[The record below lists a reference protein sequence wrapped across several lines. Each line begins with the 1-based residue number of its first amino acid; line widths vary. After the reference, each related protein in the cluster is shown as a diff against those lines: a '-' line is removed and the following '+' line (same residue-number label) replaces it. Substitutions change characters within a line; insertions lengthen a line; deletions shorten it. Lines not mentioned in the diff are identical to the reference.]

1 MADAALADEACA
13 AAARGNGL
21 REVHTLFGGM
31 RGLLEDLEERLV
43 LSMFRQEALVDG
55 NQRVEHGLIAL
66 FCMAAFLDAGN
77 SRAEELFKGGDAE
90 FRVLVADLG
99 GSDESHAVEWAGGA
113 AGPLYGMGFVR
124 ASEVCDEDTKLSV
137 ASFEKLLGA
146 AIAGIE
152 KRGHAKKGDK
162 TMLDALIPIHECF
175 LPEHAEDKTLF
186 EVLQEASHAAKEG
199 VDFTKTIAARRGR
212 ASLVGERS
220 IGHED
225 PGAVS
230 SMLMYRAL
238 YNFLRK

>member
-1 MADAALADEACA
+1 MTRIKDALDAVA
-13 AAARGNGL
+13 AAIIAQKDYLTDLDRQIADGDHGINMARG
-21 REVHTLFGGM
+21 F
-31 RGLLEDLEERLV
+31 
-43 LSMFRQEALVDG
+43 Q
-55 NQRVEHGLIAL
+55 
-66 FCMAAFLDAGN
+66 AAMD
-77 SRAEELFKGGDAE
+77 
-90 FRVLVADLG
+90 
-99 GSDESHAVEWAGGA
+99 AVEEMNDTTKPGPVLETVGKAFIHNVGGA
-113 AGPLYGMGFVR
+113 AGPLYGTGFIK
-124 ASEVCDEDTKLSV
+124 AAAVCDENTKLNV

-162 TMLDALIPIHECF
+162 TMLDTLIPIHACF
-175 LPEHAEDKTLF
+175 LPENAEGKTLF
-186 EVLQEASHAAKEG
+186 EVLQDASHAAKEG
-199 VDFTKTIAARRGR
+199 VDYTKTIAARRGR

>member
-1 MADAALADEACA
+1 MTRIKDALDAVA
-13 AAARGNGL
+13 AAIIAQKDYL
-21 REVHTLFGGM
+21 T
-31 RGLLEDLEERLV
+31 DLD
-43 LSMFRQEALVDG
+43 RQIADG
-55 NQRVEHGLIAL
+55 DHGINMTHG
-66 FCMAAFLDAGN
+66 FQAAMD
-77 SRAEELFKGGDAE
+77 
-90 FRVLVADLG
+90 
-99 GSDESHAVEWAGGA
+99 AVEEMDDTTKPGPVLETIGRAFIHNVGGA
-113 AGPLYGMGFVR
+113 AGPLYGTGFIK
-124 ASEVCDEDTKLSV
+124 AAAVCDEDTKLNV

-162 TMLDALIPIHECF
+162 TMLDALIPIHACF
-175 LPEHAEDKTLF
+175 LPENAEGKTLF
-186 EVLQEASHAAKEG
+186 EVLQDASHAAKEG
-199 VDFTKTIAARRGR
+199 VDYTKTIAARRGR

>member
-1 MADAALADEACA
+1 MTRIKDALDAVA
-13 AAARGNGL
+13 AAIIAQKDYLTDLDRQIADGDHGINLARG
-21 REVHTLFGGM
+21 F
-31 RGLLEDLEERLV
+31 
-43 LSMFRQEALVDG
+43 Q
-55 NQRVEHGLIAL
+55 
-66 FCMAAFLDAGN
+66 AAMD
-77 SRAEELFKGGDAE
+77 
-90 FRVLVADLG
+90 
-99 GSDESHAVEWAGGA
+99 AVEEMDDTTKPGPVLETIGRAFIHNVGGA
-113 AGPLYGMGFVR
+113 AGPLYGTGFIK
-124 ASEVCDEDTKLSV
+124 AAAVCDEDTKLNV

-162 TMLDALIPIHECF
+162 TMLDALIPIHACF
-175 LPEHAEDKTLF
+175 LPENAEGKTLF
-186 EVLQEASHAAKEG
+186 EVLQDASHAAKEG
-199 VDFTKTIAARRGR
+199 VDYTKTIAARRGR

>member
-1 MADAALADEACA
+1 MTRIKDALDAVA
-13 AAARGNGL
+13 AAIIAQKDYLTDLDRQIADGDHGINMTRG
-21 REVHTLFGGM
+21 F
-31 RGLLEDLEERLV
+31 
-43 LSMFRQEALVDG
+43 Q
-55 NQRVEHGLIAL
+55 
-66 FCMAAFLDAGN
+66 AAMD
-77 SRAEELFKGGDAE
+77 
-90 FRVLVADLG
+90 
-99 GSDESHAVEWAGGA
+99 AVEEMDDTTKPGPVLETIGRAFIHNVGGA
-113 AGPLYGMGFVR
+113 AGPLYGTGFIK
-124 ASEVCDEDTKLSV
+124 AAAVCDEDTKLNV

-162 TMLDALIPIHECF
+162 TMLDALIPIHACF
-175 LPEHAEDKTLF
+175 LPKNAEGKTLF
-186 EVLQEASHAAKEG
+186 EVLQDASHAAKEG
-199 VDFTKTIAARRGR
+199 VDYTKTIAARRGR